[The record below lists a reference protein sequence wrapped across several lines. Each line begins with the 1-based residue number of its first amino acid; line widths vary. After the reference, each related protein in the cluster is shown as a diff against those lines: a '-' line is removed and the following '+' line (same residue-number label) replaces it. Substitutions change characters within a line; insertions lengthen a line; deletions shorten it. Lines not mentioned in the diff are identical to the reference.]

1 MISLAE
7 NFYLAEDLRSW
18 VEDSKEYRRI
28 RKNQLEDLL
37 NKTVAIYIIVDDE
50 CYTDVHRMCIDLV
63 FNDGSHATVRVHRL
77 VDLNKNYIVRELCQY
92 SGEISVICA
101 TYTYTHEPEYVYKV
115 LMSAI

>member
-1 MISLAE
+1 MSSLAKE
-7 NFYLAEDLRSW
+7 LRSW

-50 CYTDVHRMCIDLV
+50 CYIDVHRMCIDLV

-77 VDLNKNYIVRELCQY
+77 VDLNKNYIVRELC
-92 SGEISVICA
+92 
-101 TYTYTHEPEYVYKV
+101 
-115 LMSAI
+115 